1 MKMTKVFLAV
11 VTMGIFFSACDDGF
25 WGSSPSPSAQ
35 YSSDLSGD
43 GRGTPGRHN
52 DTESAGGEGSST
64 VPYPE
69 IIKRIYV
76 PTYRPWAGTRCRA
89 WKITWP
95 EYGGSVSA
103 AQIASVFST
112 PSGALNSF
120 KYLND
125 TDPKNTYNTRFSLYH
140 GNKVECTFGMWDD
153 LTYALGGPMETVYF
167 AKTDQPLDIVQH
179 WVEDRPSQFE
189 SYWPGGSDMEL
200 DYDQGDI
207 ILFKQVDS
215 NRYGGI
221 RIVSLSPRI
230 IEVYFA
236 EPND

>member
-1 MKMTKVFLAV
+1 
-11 VTMGIFFSACDDGF
+11 MGIFFSACDDGF